1 MASYRKR
8 ENGNIAFLIKLM
20 TENIKKLKK
29 AVFQQKKLRK
39 LQQLKERKNYYFLLT
54 FQTTLLFT
62 NTLNNGLPFIRNLI
76 FLLLLG
82 KFIKLPVA
90 ILKNYSQERNLKT

>member
-90 ILKNYSQERNLKT
+90 TLKNYSQERNLKI